1 TFLIH
6 APMLPVHCPIRSDTL
21 QGLLHRFSRNP
32 DYRIGTGRV
41 CRLWRRSRGGRALDA
56 PVTQDTAQDSLTPPY
71 STWGVPQRDIIAR
84 WKEFRMVVNDSL
96 QDCAHL
102 SYRKSPHPLQS
113 RAATP
118 PFLRRHCTVDVH
130 SRVSERRRPRV
141 VSHSPIGQYH
151 LLLRGPNDTYGT
163 DTTARRRFGRLED
176 SRGR

>member
-1 TFLIH
+1 TTFLIH
-6 APMLPVHCPIRSDTL
+6 APMLPVHCPILSDTL

-32 DYRIGTGRV
+32 DYRIGAGRV

-56 PVTQDTAQDSLTPPY
+56 PDSLTPPY

-102 SYRKSPHPLQS
+102 SCRKSPHPLQ
-113 RAATP
+113 
-118 PFLRRHCTVDVH
+118 HCTVDVH

-141 VSHSPIGQYH
+141 SSHSPIGQYH
-151 LLLRGPNDTYGT
+151 LLLRGPNDTHGT

-176 SRGR
+176 SGGR

>member
-1 TFLIH
+1 TTFLIH
-6 APMLPVHCPIRSDTL
+6 APMLPVHCPILSDTL

-32 DYRIGTGRV
+32 DYRIGAGRV

-71 STWGVPQRDIIAR
+71 STWG
-84 WKEFRMVVNDSL
+84 EFRMVVNDSL

-102 SYRKSPHPLQS
+102 SWRKSPHPLQS

-118 PFLRRHCTVDVH
+118 PFLRRHCTVD
-130 SRVSERRRPRV
+130 RRRPRV

-163 DTTARRRFGRLED
+163 DTTARR
-176 SRGR
+176 